1 MPQASAFTFSPQE
14 YPDSPGCY
22 LMKDGSGRIIY
33 VGKANSLR
41 NRVGSYFRSPEH
53 LPAKTRVMMGRVA
66 GIDILCTHSEKEA
79 LLLEASLIKKHR
91 PRYNIVLRDDKSY
104 ILFRLDAQ
112 ATYPRL
118 SLTRKV
124 TKNGDMYFGP
134 FTSAQAARQTL
145 KVVNRIFPL
154 RKCKDT
160 TFRNRTRPCLQHH
173 LGRCLAPCV
182 YDVDPAEYAQMVKN
196 LRLFL
201 SGRSRDLVSR
211 LQREMHQASAELAF
225 EKAASIRDQVRAI
238 EQTVEQQTV
247 VLPHEEDC
255 DVLALA
261 ETDRELVVGMSFI
274 RQGKLLDHKTF
285 FWTNEQADDLQVEQ
299 DERVSK
305 DLEGGLKPDQDCV
318 EPHMSGGEDVL
329 RTVLLQF
336 YTPEKFIPQRII
348 LPFQLSD
355 PDVENILSERRGA
368 PVHLVPAWRQ
378 QDKNLIDFARTN
390 ALQAR
395 SDDSEQQLLR
405 NLSRKLGARGLERIE
420 GVDVSHLGGQG
431 VVVGQV
437 VAERGRLE
445 PEEYR
450 QYTFPDLEGSRDDYA
465 ALAAWVERRIRS
477 GPPWPDLVLIDG
489 GKGQLSAVHRTLEQ
503 AWSTQGMPPE
513 DRQGSWALA
522 ALAKGARRQGEL
534 EERVFVP
541 ERKNPISLRP
551 GSKELLLLQQ
561 IRDAAHRFVL
571 SRQKRSRTR
580 RVLDSRLEKLPGV
593 GPRTARLLW
602 DRFGSVQAMLQADPA
617 QFESIPGI
625 GPHKAKKLHAA
636 LHSHEKLGSS
646 T

>member
-1 MPQASAFTFSPQE
+1 MSQSPPFTFSAQD

-41 NRVGSYFRSPEH
+41 NRVGSYFRSFDQ
-53 LPAKTRVMMGRVA
+53 LPAKTRVMMGKVA

-104 ILFRLDAQ
+104 ILFKLDTQ
-112 ATYPRL
+112 STYPRL

-124 TKNGDMYFGP
+124 TRNGAMYFGP
-134 FTSAQAARQTL
+134 FTSAQAARETL
-145 KVVNRIFPL
+145 KAVNRIFAL

-173 LGRCLAPCV
+173 MGRCLAPCV
-182 YDVDPAEYAQMVKN
+182 HDVDPVEYAHMVHN

-201 SGRSRDLVSR
+201 SGRSKDLISILR
-211 LQREMHQASAELAF
+211 REMLQASENLMF
-225 EKAASIRDQVRAI
+225 EKAASLRDQIRAI

-247 VLPHEEDC
+247 VLSEEESC

-261 ETDRELVVGMSFI
+261 ETLQEIVVGISFI

-285 FWTNEQADDLQVEQ
+285 AWTYDHPENGSQ
-299 DERVSK
+299 
-305 DLEGGLKPDQDCV
+305 DQDSLTIGSSSAHEDPSSV
-318 EPHMSGGEDVL
+318 AESIEHAISGGEDIL

-336 YTPEKFIPQRII
+336 YTQEKFIPERII

-355 PDVENILSERRGA
+355 PDLENILAERRGGD
-368 PVHLVPAWRQ
+368 VHLIPAWRQ
-378 QDKNLIDFARTN
+378 RDKKMIELAQTN

-395 SDDSEQQLLR
+395 SHDETDQVLLSV
-405 NLSRKLGARGLERIE
+405 SRKLGIAPPKRIE

-437 VAERGRLE
+437 VAEKGRFL
-445 PEEYR
+445 PEAYR
-450 QYTFPDLEGSRDDYA
+450 QYTFPDLEGTHDDYA
-465 ALAAWVERRIRS
+465 ALAAWARRRIQS
-477 GPPWPDLVLIDG
+477 GPPWPDMVLIDG
-489 GKGQLSAVHRTLEQ
+489 GKGQLAAVHQVLTCE
-503 AWSTQGMPPE
+503 WKNNGGSTTECP
-513 DRQGSWALA
+513 GSWALA
-522 ALAKGARRQGEL
+522 ALAKGSRRKGEL

-541 ERKNPISLRP
+541 ERKNPLPLRP
-551 GSKELLLLQQ
+551 GSKELLFLQQ

-571 SRQKRSRTR
+571 SRQKRSRGKK
-580 RVLDSRLEKLPGV
+580 VLDSNLERLPGI

-602 DRFGSVQAMLQADPA
+602 DKFGSIQNMLQAEPEK
-617 QFESIPGI
+617 FESIPGI
-625 GPHKAKKLHAA
+625 GPSKAQKLYAA
-636 LHSHEKLGSS
+636 LHDKLQAM
-646 T
+646 